1 MHYNRM
7 IAQLWKNLLIL
18 AEFDTEYRHAHLCFC
33 FIGQRNFRQKVD
45 HEELQK
51 RIHWQRKKAAAA
63 APWIN

>member
-45 HEELQK
+45 HEELQ
-51 RIHWQRKKAAAA
+51 
-63 APWIN
+63 